1 MDTDSDIFK
10 RLAKNMSDMVALH
23 SPDGPYLWVSPSVER
38 ILGYSPEV
46 LVGTDPYDLFHPRDA
61 EAIRNRT
68 HQPAVSGD
76 GNILIRYQI
85 RCSDGQYIW
94 FETLTQPITNDDGN
108 VIELHTTSRNVTE
121 QRRLEDA
128 LAESEA
134 LYRVA
139 MDSLD
144 EGVVVHDSQG
154 RIIAHNARAADILGL
169 SDDELNGRVSTDS
182 RWDTIHPDGTPFMAG
197 DHPAMVTLR
206 TGEAC
211 HQVLMG
217 IYSPRW
223 KERRWISINSKPIPV
238 DAQGVTGRA
247 AAVASFTDVTES
259 IEREAQ
265 LQRWATVYRYSEE
278 AIILADSQGII
289 KDVNEAFSRVVHEE
303 KASWI
308 GRSVEDITL
317 GGRSEGL
324 FASTIWPALET
335 AGSWRG
341 ELWLRDA
348 QGGVQVTWAAM
359 TRVHQNLT
367 AETHYTM
374 ILNDFSER
382 VNSEEKLRYDASHDA
397 LTGLPNRLL
406 LRDRFA
412 VAVDAAER
420 QNTTFACLY
429 LDLDGFK
436 PINDRYGHS
445 VGDIVLQFVAD
456 KISDTV
462 RSSDTVS
469 RIGGD
474 EFFIIVFGL
483 ENEGDYR
490 TFAERVSRA
499 IGDELEID
507 GQGVCIEVSIGIAL
521 YPDHGVS
528 LEALMAASDGAMYR
542 AKHNHLVIDM
552 ATDNSELSKG

>member
-1 MDTDSDIFK
+1 MDTDRDIFK

-23 SPDGPYLWVSPSVER
+23 SPDGRYLWVSPSVER
-38 ILGYSPEV
+38 ILGYSPEE
-46 LVGTDPYDLFHPRDA
+46 LVGTDPYNLFHPSDA

-85 RCSDGQYIW
+85 KRSDGDYIW
-94 FETLTQPITNDDGN
+94 FETLTQPITNEDGN
-108 VIELHTTSRNVTE
+108 VIELHTTSRDVTE
-121 QRRLEDA
+121 QRRIEEA
-128 LAESEA
+128 LTESEA

-154 RIIAHNARAADILGL
+154 RIIAHNARAADLLGL
-169 SDDELNGRVSTDS
+169 NDDELNGRVPPDS
-182 RWDTIHPDGTPFMAG
+182 RWDTIYPDGTPFVAE
-197 DHPAMVTLR
+197 DHPVMVTLR
-206 TGEAC
+206 TLETC

-217 IYSPRW
+217 VYSPRW
-223 KERRWISINSKPIPV
+223 KERRWISINSKPVPIE
-238 DAQGVTGRA
+238 AQGVTGRA
-247 AAVASFTDVTES
+247 AAVASFTDVTEN

-265 LQRWATVYRYSEE
+265 LQRWSTVYRYSDE
-278 AIILADSQGII
+278 AIILADSQGVI
-289 KDVNEAFSRVVHEE
+289 KDVNEAFSRVVLED
-303 KASWI
+303 KATWV

-317 GGRSEGL
+317 GGRSEEL
-324 FASTIWPALET
+324 FASTIWPALESF
-335 AGSWRG
+335 GSWRG

-359 TRVHQNLT
+359 TRIQQNVT
-367 AETHYTM
+367 SESHYAI

-382 VNSEEKLRYDASHDA
+382 VNREEKLRYDASHDA
-397 LTGLPNRLL
+397 LTELPNRLL

-412 VAVDAAER
+412 VAVNTAER

-436 PINDRYGHS
+436 PINDRYGHA

-456 KISDTV
+456 KISATV

-474 EFFIIVFGL
+474 EFFVIVVGL

-528 LEALMAASDGAMYR
+528 LEALMAASDAAMYR
-542 AKHNHLVIDM
+542 AKHNHLLIDM
-552 ATDNSELSKG
+552 ATDNN